1 MSELFSQCLLP
12 TNQPTKR
19 PHRGEGGQATAPS
32 QQTRNTTHIYEH
44 SAIKVGGRQEQQQQ
58 QQPHY
63 SHFKY

>member
-1 MSELFSQCLLP
+1 MSELFSQCDH
-12 TNQPTKR
+12 TEKK
-19 PHRGEGGQATAPS
+19 EDGGQATATS

-44 SAIKVGGRQEQQQQ
+44 FAIKVGGRQEQQQQ